1 MNSPLL
7 CCTPCCTSCKNSFPL
22 PLLSP
27 FFFSSYYLVSS
38 CLFVCLFVSFLL
50 FSVPL
55 LFFFFWLYL
64 SIFPSLPLLFS
75 LLCQQPFSLFP
86 FFVLFSLLIFFFFS
100 FLDLNTSR
108 KTHPV
113 IHLFS
118 QPSLLPALFLSVRFL
133 LGCNIILH
141 SSSSI

>member
-7 CCTPCCTSCKNSFPL
+7 CCTPCCTPCKNSFPL

-38 CLFVCLFVSFLL
+38 CLFVCLFFAFFSSSTLFIFLALSFNLSFPSSAL
-50 FSVPL
+50 FS
-55 LFFFFWLYL
+55 
-64 SIFPSLPLLFS
+64 SLPTTILSLSFSLFS
-75 LLCQQPFSLFP
+75 LS
-86 FFVLFSLLIFFFFS
+86 FFS

-108 KTHPV
+108 KTHTV
-113 IHLFS
+113 IHFVLFS
-118 QPSLLPALFLSVRFL
+118 RSSLLPALFLPVRFL

-141 SSSSI
+141 SSLSI

>member
-22 PLLSP
+22 FLLSP
-27 FFFSSYYLVSS
+27 FFLSSCYLVSS
-38 CLFVCLFVSFLL
+38 CLFVCLFVFCFFQFLCSLSFFGFIFQSFLPFLCSFL
-50 FSVPL
+50 FSANNHS
-55 LFFFFWLYL
+55 L
-64 SIFPSLPLLFS
+64 SFLFS
-75 LLCQQPFSLFP
+75 SFSLFS
-86 FFVLFSLLIFFFFS
+86 FSFFFS

-108 KTHPV
+108 KTHTV

-118 QPSLLPALFLSVRFL
+118 RSSLLPALFLPVRFL